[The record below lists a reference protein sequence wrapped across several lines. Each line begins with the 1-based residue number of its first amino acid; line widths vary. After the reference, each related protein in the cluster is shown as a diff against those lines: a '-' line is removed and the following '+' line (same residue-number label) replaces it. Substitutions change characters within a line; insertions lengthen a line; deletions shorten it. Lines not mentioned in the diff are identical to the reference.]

1 MVIPS
6 SRIRLLDT
14 IGHGNIA
21 IEIFINLSAMSGNY
35 KTICV
40 KDSYKFGILRIVTSI
55 HCLPLTKD
63 HHMIIFSSGEFGI
76 VYKAHLLPQVKLD
89 SKLSSCPLPQ
99 TVAVKT
105 LKGKSHHFSIAC

>member
-1 MVIPS
+1 MRELSGKMVIPS

-40 KDSYKFGILRIVTSI
+40 KDSQVWYSENSDLYSLPPFNQRPSYDNFLIRRIWDCVQGPFAAPSET
-55 HCLPLTKD
+55 
-63 HHMIIFSSGEFGI
+63 
-76 VYKAHLLPQVKLD
+76 
-89 SKLSSCPLPQ
+89 
-99 TVAVKT
+99 
-105 LKGKSHHFSIAC
+105 